1 MILNS
6 WQMSWMAFSFLP
18 NLLCLIFLVKYYGLV
33 IIHHW
38 IKMWGYLFSWSPHPP
53 TKYLFWGNIWM
64 WGWIG
69 LSWWDKGRD
78 WGASNSLRHSLSVP
92 GVGQGPGVTDC
103 TSPVFC
109 VSCLLVSLISRCN
122 NETASRCHQ
131 EIAGIALTQFKI
143 IPAFKIPGILN
154 SILKIQ
160 NSMIDFLKSLNSIYL

>member
-64 WGWIG
+64 WGWMG
-69 LSWWDKGRD
+69 LMRQGTRDGGSW
-78 WGASNSLRHSLSVP
+78 SLSLSRCVTP
-92 GVGQGPGVTDC
+92 CLTRGGAGILGPMLSQDRSHWLHLRVL
-103 TSPVFC
+103 
-109 VSCLLVSLISRCN
+109 CLLVRPISRCN
-122 NETASRCHQ
+122 EETASR
-131 EIAGIALTQFKI
+131 ALSPRRTRQV
-143 IPAFKIPGILN
+143 P
-154 SILKIQ
+154 
-160 NSMIDFLKSLNSIYL
+160 